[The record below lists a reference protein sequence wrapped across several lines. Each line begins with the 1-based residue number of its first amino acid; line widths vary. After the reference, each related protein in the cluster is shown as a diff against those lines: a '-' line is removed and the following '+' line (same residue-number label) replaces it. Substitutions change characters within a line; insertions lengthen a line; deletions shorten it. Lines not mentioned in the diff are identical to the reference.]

1 MKVNKQE
8 SDNIANLNYFPHL
21 SKEVIKN
28 IKKFQLDSFLI
39 AYEGWRRGLT
49 LKWYQDESNECELSR
64 LNSSTSG
71 KFYSLTSPDRKHYF
85 FRSRGDQV
93 QNKTVRLCQNKE
105 KTKEI
110 LKNGNVAIPQGE
122 EFNISEEYEILKF
135 AEEIGYP
142 LVVKPVSGS
151 MGRGVFINLKNETE
165 LTNILK
171 HYKNNLRYKKVIVE
185 KHHQGKEYRIYV
197 VGNEAVSVINRI
209 PANIIGDGVST
220 VKELISLKNKQRK
233 KNPYLAAKPIKIDY
247 EINQKLAN
255 QNLNENSIL
264 EKDQKIFLRE
274 LSNLS
279 TGGEPIDETNQITQE
294 VKQIAVDALKVM
306 PSITHAGVDV
316 IIDPKNDKKA
326 VVLEINATAEIAFHL
341 FPLNN
346 KPVDLPAKIIDYY
359 FPETINNPTTNFYF
373 DYKSI
378 LEPLKTS
385 STELVKVTPAPIGK
399 LYRKIYYV
407 EGKLSNVGYL
417 SWIKR
422 QALMRDLHGS
432 IKKINKNKVKIDVI
446 GTDKAVVEE
455 FINICKKGS
464 KKSQVE
470 DISSINKNINEED
483 IFKLGFEIKYNKK
496 RKKKNNNMKS
506 KKNIESNY
514 KAIKN
519 QIEAENL
526 QLKKEL
532 KDIKA
537 SKSWKITK
545 PLRFF
550 NKGSNKFK

>member
-1 MKVNKQE
+1 
-8 SDNIANLNYFPHL
+8 
-21 SKEVIKN
+21 
-28 IKKFQLDSFLI
+28 
-39 AYEGWRRGLT
+39 
-49 LKWYQDESNECELSR
+49 
-64 LNSSTSG
+64 
-71 KFYSLTSPDRKHYF
+71 
-85 FRSRGDQV
+85 
-93 QNKTVRLCQNKE
+93 
-105 KTKEI
+105 
-110 LKNGNVAIPQGE
+110 
-122 EFNISEEYEILKF
+122 
-135 AEEIGYP
+135 
-142 LVVKPVSGS
+142 
-151 MGRGVFINLKNETE
+151 
-165 LTNILK
+165 
-171 HYKNNLRYKKVIVE
+171 
-185 KHHQGKEYRIYV
+185 
-197 VGNEAVSVINRI
+197 
-209 PANIIGDGVST
+209 T
-220 VKELISLKNKQRK
+220 VKELIYLKNKQRK

-247 EINQKLAN
+247 EINQMLAN

-279 TGGEPIDETNQITQE
+279 TGGEPIDETNEITQE

-306 PSITHAGVDV
+306 PSIPHAGVDV

-407 EGKLSNVGYL
+407 EGKLSKVGYL

-422 QALMRDLHGS
+422 QALMRNLHGS
-432 IKKINKNKVKIDVI
+432 IKKINKNKVKINVI

-455 FINICKKGS
+455 FI
-464 KKSQVE
+464 KKS
-470 DISSINKNINEED
+470 N
-483 IFKLGFEIKYNKK
+483 
-496 RKKKNNNMKS
+496 KKKNNKKS
-506 KKNIESNY
+506 KKNIETKYKSN
-514 KAIKN
+514 KN
-519 QIEAENL
+519 QIETENL